1 MVSFKPVEENVNSME
16 QKTQV
21 FCQTDVQE
29 FNRWTR
35 HQILQVGVQKMR
47 QLCACIGAP
56 PTQLYTVKMVSYKCR
71 YKEDR
76 KGDPDPESFGHQL
89 AKN

>member
-1 MVSFKPVEENVNSME
+1 ME

-29 FNRWTR
+29 FNLWIG
-35 HQILQVGVQKMR
+35 HLILQVGVQKRR
-47 QLCACIGAP
+47 QLRACIGAP
-56 PTQLYTVKMVSYKCR
+56 AHATLNTVKVVSYKCR
-71 YKEDR
+71 Y
-76 KGDPDPESFGHQL
+76 KGDPDPESFGPQI